1 MSPEAAPT
9 DAVPTD
15 AAEAIAGLLL
25 VRPAPGVAELRLNRP
40 EKLNALDEATYA
52 ALTEACHRLHEDAS
66 VRAVILSGAGR
77 GFCSGSDVG
86 AMLQTTGPAARA
98 RLQRRHA
105 AVQALYRIEKP
116 VIAAVHGPVAGIGFS
131 LAMASDLILAA
142 EGTYFQQAF
151 TNVGLVPDGGAIFF
165 MAQRLGI
172 GRAKDLVMS
181 ARRLD
186 AAEALD
192 WGVVNR
198 VVPPDALA
206 DEALALAV
214 QLAAAPTYVLGLAK
228 KMFAASCAPA
238 LETVLEIESF
248 AASVARASHDHR
260 EGVMAFREKRKPQF
274 LGE

>member
-1 MSPEAAPT
+1 MT
-9 DAVPTD
+9 RD
-15 AAEAIAGLLL
+15 AATPDATEAIAGLLL
-25 VRPAPGVAELRLNRP
+25 DRPAPGVAEVRLNRP

-52 ALTEACHRLHEDAS
+52 ALTEVFHRLHEDAS

-105 AVQALYRIEKP
+105 AVQAVYRIEKP
-116 VIAAVHGPVAGIGFS
+116 VIAAVHGPVAGIGVS

-165 MAQRLGI
+165 LTQRLGV

-181 ARRLD
+181 ARRLE
-186 AAEALD
+186 ALEALD

-198 VVPPDALA
+198 VIPEDTLA
-206 DEALALAV
+206 AEARALAV
-214 QLAAAPTYVLGLAK
+214 GLAAAPTYVLGLAK